1 MVNSYRVCAEFF
13 NMGFFDFFVV
23 DFLFFYYECGPVLVI
38 MNG

>member
-23 DFLFFYYECGPVLVI
+23 DFLFFI
-38 MNG
+38 MNVVQY

>member
-1 MVNSYRVCAEFF
+1 VVNSYRVCAEFF

-23 DFLFFYYECGPVLVI
+23 DFLFYYECGPVLVI